1 VIDRLSRRVER
12 WTAGTDEMDAAEWRA
27 RLAGAGAV
35 LATLVPELSPEEKQ
49 RRQES
54 SVAAARAY
62 DAVSGSTNLA
72 SQLLLRALVAAADD
86 RLTRGDATGASV
98 LVGEAAD
105 RFAARLTPIPRT
117 MSLQPY
123 RIASAVMDRCGA
135 ALAVLTAMRF
145 ESEDRLTAMADLH
158 LRSSRLA
165 FGLGQH
171 SDASH
176 HAERAVRVWEISN
189 AKQQSCI
196 QSVLDGMEAALRLA
210 EWRVPDRTEGRPTWL
225 AVAGEADAWL
235 ETNLHRLVESHTR
248 RREGL
253 RAALAA
259 LRARTSAEGKGP
271 TAAGL

>member
-1 VIDRLSRRVER
+1 
-12 WTAGTDEMDAAEWRA
+12 M
-27 RLAGAGAV
+27 
-35 LATLVPELSPEEKQ
+35 
-49 RRQES
+49 
-54 SVAAARAY
+54 AAARAY
-62 DAVSGSTNLA
+62 DAVSSSTHLA
-72 SQLLLRALVAAADD
+72 SRLLVQALAVAADD
-86 RLTRGDATGASV
+86 RLNCGDATGASV
-98 LVGEAAD
+98 LAGEAAE
-105 RFAARLTPIPRT
+105 RIAARLTPIPT
-117 MSLQPY
+117 AMSLQPY
-123 RIASAVMDRCGA
+123 RIAAAVMDRCGA
-135 ALAVLTAMRF
+135 ALEREGQLKEALAANQRALALLTAMRF

-171 SDASH
+171 SGASH